1 MLGAVIAAVDQRHAE
16 VDEFVE
22 LAVERSAYAG
32 VEGKKVLQHLRTV
45 GQGFVDIAGFAA
57 ESFFVNLVDF
67 GRGGFRGNQGD
78 AGHRSSRGDAIRAEN
93 IIDTI
98 SIGQIILEQIMTD
111 QGWDLRVERIDI
123 DPALRRPFRDM
134 ASPVSRIRY

>member
-22 LAVERSAYAG
+22 LAVKRSAYAG

-45 GQGFVDIAGFAA
+45 GQGFVDIARFAA

-78 AGHRSSRGDAIRAEN
+78 AGHTSSRSDAIRLK
-93 IIDTI
+93 
-98 SIGQIILEQIMTD
+98 SS
-111 QGWDLRVERIDI
+111 W
-123 DPALRRPFRDM
+123 
-134 ASPVSRIRY
+134 SKS